1 MQTSEG
7 RWTSAAFRIIS
18 ENLSIEDICA
28 KINTQPTKYF
38 AKGEL
43 YSKRNPK
50 SRVREENLW
59 LLESELSDQNTIE
72 SHVKH
77 FLSFLK
83 ENEDG
88 IKDLQVECEFDIVC
102 AYSSENGQGGF
113 RLDHE
118 VLKELTAYPVDLSIN
133 LYPPERNSENWQSE
147 D

>member
-1 MQTSEG
+1 MQTGEN
-7 RWTSAAFRIIS
+7 RWTSATFRIIS

-38 AKGEL
+38 VKGEF
-43 YSKRNPK
+43 YSKRNQK

-59 LLESELSDQNTIE
+59 LLESELSDQHTIE

-83 ENEDG
+83 ENENS
-88 IKDLQVECEFDIVC
+88 IKELQAECEFNIVC

-113 RLDHE
+113 TLNQE

-133 LYPPERNSENWQSE
+133 LYLPERNSENSAK
-147 D
+147 